1 MPAFGVSPTLVSA
14 ESQGGTVEPGDD
26 VTVSVSIANN
36 PGFAAAVFSF
46 SYDHSALELRS
57 LNNEGTK
64 FGEYAGGGLISYDF
78 SNNDTVGYVN
88 TALSDLTGDGVLFK
102 LTFRVK
108 TGAVS
113 GSYSVSPGVYRDL
126 AENFVNDNKEAL
138 PVSFQSGSVQVAAV
152 TPPPDNPPPEEPGDS
167 GSGTGGTGGTGGAG
181 TNTGSGR
188 TGTGGTGAPS
198 VGGSGVGT
206 GGTGSGAGTAN
217 GTNTGVDEAADESPI
232 AGGNSASNGNV
243 ITREDIAQSP
253 TPLSSGDTGGSAL
266 QWLWIFP
273 ALAVIGGGLA
283 IFRMYSRRRNRE

>member
-1 MPAFGVSPTLVSA
+1 LVSA

-26 VTVSVSIANN
+26 ITVLVSIANN

-46 SYDHSALELRS
+46 SYDHSVLELRS

-64 FGEYAGGGLISYDF
+64 FGEYAGSGLISYDF

-88 TALSDLTGDGVLFK
+88 TSLSNLTGDGVLFK

-108 TGAVS
+108 AGVVP

-126 AENFVNDNKEAL
+126 AENFVNDDKEAL

-152 TPPPDNPPPEEPGDS
+152 TSPPDNPPPEEPGDS
-167 GSGTGGTGGTGGAG
+167 GSGTGGTGTGTGGTGGAG
-181 TNTGSGR
+181 TNTGGGR

-198 VGGSGVGT
+198 GGGSGVGT
-206 GGTGSGAGTAN
+206 GGTGSGAGAAD
-217 GTNTGVDEAADESPI
+217 GTNTGADETPDESPI
-232 AGGNSASNGNV
+232 AGGNSASDSNAT
-243 ITREDIAQSP
+243 TREDIAQSP
-253 TPLSSGDTGGSAL
+253 TPLSSGDTDGSAL

-273 ALAVIGGGLA
+273 VLAVIGGGLA